1 MNDLL
6 ALHRNLVSIPSV
18 SHNEGEISEFIAAH
32 LRRSGAEVSRHG
44 LNVIAKTAGKPRLL
58 LNTHFDTVPPN
69 DAWTRDPWT
78 ADVVDGRVYGLGS
91 NDAKGCAAAMLATF
105 CSLHD
110 VPGLAI
116 LLSPEEETGG
126 QGTEVA
132 WPYLRDDLGW
142 RPKGVIVGEP
152 TGLQI
157 GVWQRG
163 LLVLELV
170 AEGIAGHAA
179 NTIPA
184 DNPVFKLARDISR
197 LEQVG
202 LTPHARF
209 GAPTINPTVVSGS
222 GAKNQVPAE
231 ARAILDIRTVP
242 ADDGFIETHEEIT
255 DLLRRTLESRVEI
268 RSSRLK
274 AFSCDPGS
282 RIVQTV
288 IDAVPGA
295 TPFASRT
302 MSDQVW
308 FEGFDAIKFG
318 PGDSARSH
326 TADEFI
332 WESEVVAGYGAYRAV
347 AQRFLA

>member
-6 ALHRNLVSIPSV
+6 ALHRTLVSIPSV
-18 SHNEGEISEFIAAH
+18 SHNEGEISEFVAAH
-32 LRRSGAEVSRHG
+32 LRRSGADVTRHG
-44 LNVIAKTAGKPRLL
+44 LNVIAKTGGHPRLL

-69 DAWTRDPWT
+69 DAWTRDPWA
-78 ADVVDGRVYGLGS
+78 ADVVNGRVYGLGS
-91 NDAKGCAAAMLATF
+91 NDAKGCAAAMLSAF
-105 CSLHD
+105 CSLQD

-132 WPYLRDDLGW
+132 WPHLRDELGW
-142 RPKGVIVGEP
+142 RPEGVIVGEP

-170 AEGIAGHAA
+170 AEGKAGHAA
-179 NTIPA
+179 NTSPA
-184 DNPVFKLARDISR
+184 DNPVFKLARDICR
-197 LEQVG
+197 LQTIE

-209 GAPTINPTVVSGS
+209 GAPSVNPTVVSGS
-222 GAKNQVPAE
+222 GAKNQVAAE

-242 ADDGFIETHEEIT
+242 ADDESIENHEEIT
-255 DLLRRTLESRVEI
+255 ALFQKTLESRVEV

-274 AFSCDPGS
+274 AFSCDPES

-288 IDAVPGA
+288 QNAVPGA

-326 TADEFI
+326 TADEYI
-332 WESEVVAGYGAYRAV
+332 LESEIVAGYEAYRTV